1 MITVESTINA
11 SIEKIWDAWTNP
23 IHIKNWCFA
32 SDDWYVPAAENDLR
46 VGGKFWTV
54 MSAKD
59 SSSSFN
65 FEGTYT
71 AVIKHTI
78 IEYQISDG
86 RMVYITFFDL
96 INCVKITESF
106 EPESINS
113 EELQRQG
120 WQAILDNFKKYV
132 ELKLN

>member
-32 SDDWYVPAAENDLR
+32 TDDWYVPAAENDLR
-46 VGGKFWTV
+46 EGGKFWTV

-96 INCVKITESF
+96 LNGVKITESF

>member
-32 SDDWYVPAAENDLR
+32 TDDWYVPAAENDLR
-46 VGGKFWTV
+46 VGGNFWTV

-96 INCVKITESF
+96 LNGVKITESF

>member
-1 MITVESTINA
+1 MITLESTINA
-11 SIEKIWDAWTNP
+11 SIEKIWEAWTNP

-32 SDDWYVPAAENDLR
+32 TDDWYVPAAENDLR

-59 SSSSFN
+59 SSSSFD
-65 FEGTYT
+65 FVGTYT
-71 AVIKHTI
+71 TVIKHTI

-96 INCVKITESF
+96 LNCVKITESF
-106 EPESINS
+106 EPESVNS
-113 EELQRQG
+113 QELQRQG

>member
-96 INCVKITESF
+96 LNGVKITESF

>member
-1 MITVESTINA
+1 MITVETTINA

-96 INCVKITESF
+96 LNGVKITESF

>member
-96 INCVKITESF
+96 LNGVKITESF

-120 WQAILDNFKKYV
+120 WQAIIDNFKKYV

>member
-23 IHIKNWCFA
+23 IHIKNWCFT

-96 INCVKITESF
+96 LNGVKITESF

>member
-11 SIEKIWDAWTNP
+11 SIEKIWEAWTNP

-96 INCVKITESF
+96 LNGVKITESF

-132 ELKLN
+132 ELKLD

>member
-1 MITVESTINA
+1 MITVESIINA
-11 SIEKIWDAWTNP
+11 SIENIWEAWTNP

-32 SDDWYVPAAENDLR
+32 TDDWYVPAAENDLR
-46 VGGKFWTV
+46 VGGNFWTV

-59 SSSSFN
+59 SSSSFD
-65 FEGTYT
+65 FVGTYT

-86 RMVYITFFDL
+86 RMVYITFYDL
-96 INCVKITESF
+96 LNCVKITESF
-106 EPESINS
+106 EPESVNS
-113 EELQRQG
+113 QELQRQG

>member
-1 MITVESTINA
+1 MIIVESTINA

-96 INCVKITESF
+96 LNGVKITESF